1 MTLIENDFKIHG
13 TATAADTIINAQGVK
28 KNASQFMPTDAD
40 AVSNGSITTINN
52 SGIIVGPENNIQ
64 VLIDS
69 QQSVIQNN
77 VSNRDIFVK
86 TRKATGFETA
96 IHIDSSES
104 KIGIFKML
112 LSNKILMN
120 FKN

>member
-1 MTLIENDFKIHG
+1 MHPSLC
-13 TATAADTIINAQGVK
+13 
-28 KNASQFMPTDAD
+28 PTDAD
-40 AVSNGSITTINN
+40 AVSNETITTINN

-104 KIGIFKML
+104 KIGIFKTGPVATL
-112 LSNKILMN
+112 DVNGSARISGDPNCAW
-120 FKN
+120 